1 MFGVIKIERIG
12 GGFFKRL
19 RYRLYPPEPVIERIS
34 VLGSAPFF
42 TLTLV
47 CDENKE
53 VDTGEIY
60 SLLGRCAGRVIVCG
74 GTITED
80 EKVKNFEPR
89 ILPSVMLF
97 NSAVDYIKKCSLPS
111 EKTSVAVMDFNGFQK
126 DKLSLLV
133 PLASNLKVIT
143 GNPEEFSPVRR
154 RLYEDRK
161 SVV

>member
-19 RYRLYPPEPVIERIS
+19 HYRLFPPEPVIERIS

-47 CDENKE
+47 CDENEE
-53 VDTGEIY
+53 VDTGKIY

-89 ILPSVMLF
+89 ILPSVTLF
-97 NSAVDYIKKCSLPS
+97 PMYSLRFFLIKTLKYVSLICQNY
-111 EKTSVAVMDFNGFQK
+111 FLF
-126 DKLSLLV
+126 
-133 PLASNLKVIT
+133 PLFFFL
-143 GNPEEFSPVRR
+143 F
-154 RLYEDRK
+154 
-161 SVV
+161 

>member
-19 RYRLYPPEPVIERIS
+19 HYRLFPPEPVIERIS

-47 CDENKE
+47 CDENEE

-74 GTITED
+74 
-80 EKVKNFEPR
+80 EPATSNAPAD
-89 ILPSVMLF
+89 PSAF
-97 NSAVDYIKKCSLPS
+97 RP
-111 EKTSVAVMDFNGFQK
+111 
-126 DKLSLLV
+126 SLLR
-133 PLASNLKVIT
+133 
-143 GNPEEFSPVRR
+143 F
-154 RLYEDRK
+154 RLLVSTPQQSR
-161 SVV
+161 

>member
-19 RYRLYPPEPVIERIS
+19 HYRLFPPEPVIERIS

-47 CDENKE
+47 CDENEE

-74 GTITED
+74 ETITED

-97 NSAVDYIKKCSLPS
+97 NSAVDYIKKCSLPP
-111 EKTSVAVMDFNGFQK
+111 EKRAW
-126 DKLSLLV
+126 LLWI
-133 PLASNLKVIT
+133 LTAFKRISC
-143 GNPEEFSPVRR
+143 
-154 RLYEDRK
+154 LYLFLLPQILR
-161 SVV
+161 